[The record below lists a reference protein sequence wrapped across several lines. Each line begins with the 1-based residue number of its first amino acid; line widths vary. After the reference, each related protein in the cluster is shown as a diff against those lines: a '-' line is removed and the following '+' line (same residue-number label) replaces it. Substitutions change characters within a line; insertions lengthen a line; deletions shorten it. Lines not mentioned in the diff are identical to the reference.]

1 MVLRRFA
8 EPPSDS
14 RKGSR
19 HRPQRRKGEQDERTS
34 RFTSDRMVAI
44 LRQERQPRLSQPAW
58 RTPEIAELRVYYGR
72 HRIRVL
78 LRRRW
83 RVKHKRVCLG
93 ARTSADPG
101 QEAFRGAFSLR
112 SALLNRQPGRWIAWA
127 RIAAEVQDWSAPLA
141 ADHRS
146 GVAELEF
153 S

>member
-14 RKGSR
+14 RKGYR

-78 LRRRW
+78 LRRK
-83 RVKHKRVCLG
+83 VEGESPASV
-93 ARTSADPG
+93 P
-101 QEAFRGAFSLR
+101 RGTYLSRSRPRKPSGEPSCALR
-112 SALLNRQPGRWIAWA
+112 Y
-127 RIAAEVQDWSAPLA
+127 
-141 ADHRS
+141 
-146 GVAELEF
+146 
-153 S
+153 